1 MSHAVIVQC
10 SFANKLLN
18 KPNCEVSSGKSTA
31 LSQDSDVEE
40 KQASFKD
47 LKDQQQQQQQL
58 QPFMGSIYK
67 TRNNTGHRSQRTSL

>member
-1 MSHAVIVQC
+1 MSHAVIVRC
-10 SFANKLLN
+10 SLANKLRN

-31 LSQDSDVEE
+31 LSQDSNVEE

-47 LKDQQQQQQQL
+47 LKEQQQL
-58 QPFMGSIYK
+58 QPLMGSIYK